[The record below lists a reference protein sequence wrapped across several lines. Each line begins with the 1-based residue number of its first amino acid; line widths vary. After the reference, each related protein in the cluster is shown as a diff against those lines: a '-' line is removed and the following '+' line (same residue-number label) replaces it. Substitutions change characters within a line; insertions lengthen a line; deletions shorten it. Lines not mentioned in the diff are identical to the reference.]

1 MNPTPDR
8 HSQMTISE
16 RSVSAASLPHQDTPT
31 CLPFRPVPDKF
42 QAAFLEQTWCPSA
55 HHWCALN
62 ISYFLPKEWTQ
73 TSTLT
78 FLLSAPEA
86 SWITQDLHFPNFPVT
101 WPGDVT
107 SRVCSRKGS
116 PSQREKTLW
125 LNNFNCIIKTT
136 TVYFA
141 FLLKGGLVN
150 TCHTTWTKKYHKWRA
165 NQKYSC
171 TEKERWGR
179 FPSALA
185 FPGTSKGSK
194 FASVALKTSCTD
206 IPLQSSLKRWL
217 VPDVLIYY
225 NFNIKTNKDQILC
238 SGSYE
243 AGKQVKKE
251 GIFRCAQ
258 QWSKLFSIKQSG
270 HLTWP
275 QSKHS

>member
-16 RSVSAASLPHQDTPT
+16 RSVSAASLPHQDTPS

-86 SWITQDLHFPNFPVT
+86 SWITQDLNFPNFPVT

-165 NQKYSC
+165 NQKIFMHWKGEVGEISIGTC
-171 TEKERWGR
+171 
-179 FPSALA
+179 FPWNVKRVKICKCGIENVLYWHSSPELPEEMTCAWCAYL
-185 FPGTSKGSK
+185 
-194 FASVALKTSCTD
+194 
-206 IPLQSSLKRWL
+206 LQLQH
-217 VPDVLIYY
+217 
-225 NFNIKTNKDQILC
+225 KD
-238 SGSYE
+238 
-243 AGKQVKKE
+243 
-251 GIFRCAQ
+251 
-258 QWSKLFSIKQSG
+258 
-270 HLTWP
+270 
-275 QSKHS
+275 